1 MEFLLLTFQGTDPS
15 VRFFFFFFIIM
26 PGLLGF
32 HILPFFLELENVES
46 GVAKLFNYYY
56 TVLWLY
62 LAQCTWHSSFFQ
74 CFEYFASP

>member
-1 MEFLLLTFQGTDPS
+1 MEFLLLAFQGTDPS
-15 VRFFFFFFIIM
+15 VRYFFFYIIM

-56 TVLWLY
+56 IMVIFSSVH
-62 LAQCTWHSSFFQ
+62 LAFKFFPV
-74 CFEYFASP
+74 F